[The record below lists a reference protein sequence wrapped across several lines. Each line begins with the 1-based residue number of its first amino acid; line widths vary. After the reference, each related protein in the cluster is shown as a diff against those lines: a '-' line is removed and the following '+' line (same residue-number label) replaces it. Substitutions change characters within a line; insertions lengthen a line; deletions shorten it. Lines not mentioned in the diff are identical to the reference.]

1 MARVGGLIRP
11 QETLPPAA
19 DGAMVCRPPPTPGL
33 FVSSPPQ
40 SPTPFAPIGQAN
52 AMRGIAFKVVSVAVF
67 LVMAALLKA
76 SEGIPAGELVFF
88 RSFFAILPV
97 VVYLAMR
104 RELSVGF
111 KTKHPVSH
119 FLRGLVGSGGMAFG
133 FFALTKLPFPE
144 AIALNYATPLLI
156 VVFSAVFFREHVRL
170 YRWSAVLIGLA
181 GVIIMIWPRLTIF
194 SGGITDLS
202 GATLGVI
209 SALIACCFAAAAM
222 LLVRRLV
229 ATERSATIVLYFSI
243 SSTIIGLCTVPFGWV
258 MPSPEVFAMLVGAG
272 ITGGI
277 AQILLTESY
286 RHADMS
292 VVAPFEYTSLVLSIA
307 VGYFF
312 FQDVP
317 TIEMLIG
324 GLIVVGAGIFI
335 IYREH
340 RLGLDNNKARE
351 VSTPQG

>member
-1 MARVGGLIRP
+1 MGRWFG
-11 QETLPPAA
+11 
-19 DGAMVCRPPPTPGL
+19 RPPPTPGL

-40 SPTPFAPIGQAN
+40 SQPPFAPNGQTN
-52 AMRGIAFKVVSVAVF
+52 AMRGIAFKVISVAVF

-76 SEGIPAGELVFF
+76 SDGVPAGELVFF

-97 VVYLAMR
+97 VIYLAMR
-104 RELSVGF
+104 RELLVGF
-111 KTKHPVSH
+111 QTRHPLSH
-119 FLRGLVGSGGMAFG
+119 VARGLVGTGGMAFG
-133 FFALTKLPFPE
+133 VFALTKLPFPE

-156 VVFSAVFFREHVRL
+156 VVFSAIFLREPVRL
-170 YRWSAVLIGLA
+170 YRWSAVLVGLA

-194 SGGITDLS
+194 SGGVTDMS
-202 GATLGVI
+202 GATLGAI
-209 SALIACCFAAAAM
+209 SALVACCFAAAAM

-229 ATERSATIVLYFSI
+229 FTERSATIVLYFSI
-243 SSTIIGLCTVPFGWV
+243 SSTIIGLCSLPLGWV
-258 MPSPEVFAMLVGAG
+258 VPTPTQFAMLVGAG

-307 VGYFF
+307 VGYFL
-312 FQDVP
+312 FQDIP
-317 TIEMLIG
+317 TVEMLIG

-340 RLGLDNNKARE
+340 RLGIDTNKARE
-351 VSTPQG
+351 DSTPQG